1 MTLWVC
7 ITEYEKSQ
15 GILTLHSGGGVA
27 RRGRASEEIEVAN
40 TTADAITIRPNMQD
54 SRFDGPCPDAESA
67 MHSVGIKS

>member
-15 GILTLHSGGGVA
+15 GILTLHLGGGVA
-27 RRGRASEEIEVAN
+27 RRGRASEEKQAAN

-54 SRFDGPCPDAESA
+54 SRLMDPAPTLKGGCILSKLS
-67 MHSVGIKS
+67 H